1 MQLFISVITLSLM
14 ITPLV
19 VLHELGHY
27 LTAKYYG
34 VRVLEFGIGFPT
46 KFLSI
51 WTTYKE
57 FTLERNT
64 DISNLNKNEIIYIKL
79 DDHRKVTSLSKTRNI
94 DNISSYIPVKLIEI
108 FNNKIG
114 VKSMLWSLNI
124 IPFGGFV
131 KLFGEESN
139 KSKDSLSQASKFGRF
154 IIIFSGAFINFL
166 LPFIM
171 IFSINIFITEKDISD
186 VVIQGVMEDSPAY
199 NSGLRSGD
207 KVISINNVDV
217 HSISDLQNI
226 TTKNL
231 GDKSNWRIS
240 RGIPKVF
247 MGPGEKSN
255 YDYSDDNFLS
265 VMIESRW
272 DPPIHKIG
280 EDITLNQAR
289 LYDQYSGT
297 ITYFEVSETV
307 KEGYIPL
314 SQAIIYNED
323 AEIGEQIPI
332 VFDESEEGIPL
343 DLARKI
349 DNRSGIRDTI
359 QEGSVGILVNSNN
372 SRKYKEDLSD
382 NISNATRSALDI
394 YHLSYLS
401 IIGIINRSSNPI
413 FDGPR
418 AIGPIGLGKISG
430 DVATS
435 SILISER
442 ILILFTLASSISLSL
457 AVINLLPFPALDGGR
472 LAFLFI
478 EILRRGKKVPERVE
492 SYIHGVGFI
501 ILILLIF
508 YISFRDI
515 SRL

>member
-1 MQLFISVITLSLM
+1 
-14 ITPLV
+14 
-19 VLHELGHY
+19 
-27 LTAKYYG
+27 
-34 VRVLEFGIGFPT
+34 
-46 KFLSI
+46 
-51 WTTYKE
+51 
-57 FTLERNT
+57 
-64 DISNLNKNEIIYIKL
+64 
-79 DDHRKVTSLSKTRNI
+79 
-94 DNISSYIPVKLIEI
+94 
-108 FNNKIG
+108 
-114 VKSMLWSLNI
+114 
-124 IPFGGFV
+124 
-131 KLFGEESN
+131 
-139 KSKDSLSQASKFGRF
+139 
-154 IIIFSGAFINFL
+154 
-166 LPFIM
+166 
-171 IFSINIFITEKDISD
+171 
-186 VVIQGVMEDSPAY
+186 MEDSPAY

-382 NISNATRSALDI
+382 NISNATRSAFDI